1 MKFFSMGDRI
11 DLTDENRRLFSNIF
25 SLGILQGVNYILPLL
40 TVPYLVRILGPDY
53 FGLLAFSTATISYFM
68 LITDYGFNLS
78 ATRQISINR
87 ENLQKQN
94 EIFSSVMMIKT
105 ALMII
110 SFALMSLLV
119 FSFEMFR
126 ENWELYFVTFGM
138 VLGQVLFPVWLF
150 QGMERMKY
158 ITFLNVGAK
167 VFFTVCIFIFVREQ
181 GDYLIVPLLTALGFI
196 VSGILS
202 LYLAKK
208 EFGVSFR
215 WQPVQSIRFQLADGW
230 HVFFSSISVSLYTI
244 STTFILGLF
253 TNNIAVGYFAAADKI
268 VQAVKGLY
276 SPVSQAIFPLISKK
290 IHENKQAGLIFIQK
304 VTRIIGTAMFIISL
318 LLFLLA
324 EQISN
329 LILGEQYQ
337 QSIPLLQIMA
347 FLPFIIS
354 ISNLF
359 AVQGL
364 YNLGKAALVSKF
376 IGLIAILH
384 LIIVTFSI
392 YKFGT
397 TGAVFGMLATE
408 VIVTMVSIFYFR
420 KQIINEE

>member
-1 MKFFSMGDRI
+1 MKFFSIGERI
-11 DLTDENRRLFSNIF
+11 NLKDENRRLFSNIF

-40 TVPYLVRILGPDY
+40 TVPYLVRVLGPDY

-78 ATRQISINR
+78 ATRQISIHR
-87 ENLQKQN
+87 DNLQKQN

-105 ALMII
+105 ALMMI
-110 SFALMSLLV
+110 SFVLMSLLV
-119 FSFEMFR
+119 FSFEMFS

-215 WQPVQSIRFQLADGW
+215 WQPIQSIRVQLADGW

-318 LLFLLA
+318 LLFLFA

-392 YKFGT
+392 YQFGT

-420 KQIINEE
+420 KQIINEV